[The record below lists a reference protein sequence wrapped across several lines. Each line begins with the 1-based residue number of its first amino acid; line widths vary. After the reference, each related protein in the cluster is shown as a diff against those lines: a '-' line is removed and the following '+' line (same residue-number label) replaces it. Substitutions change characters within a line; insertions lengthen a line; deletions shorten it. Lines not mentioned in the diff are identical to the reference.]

1 MPLSE
6 RIDAGALTLVRW
18 RPEHHEVLS
27 AAVLDSV
34 HHLRPRMPWAA
45 AEPIDTAARL
55 ALLASWQDLWEAGT
69 DYHFGMWVED
79 AVAGDAVPGDAAAG
93 DVVVGGCGLHARLAG
108 PGLEIGYWVHAGHL
122 RKGYATAAA
131 RALTTAAFTLANVE
145 FVEIH
150 HDRSNVPSGRVPATL
165 GYTRIGEEPR
175 TTNLAPA
182 DTGLTVIWRVRRETW
197 AARERAARP

>member
-6 RIDAGALTLVRW
+6 RLDAGALTLVRW
-18 RPEHHEVLS
+18 RPEHHEVLA

-55 ALLASWQDLWEAGT
+55 ALLASWQESWEAGT
-69 DYHFGMWVED
+69 DYHFGMWVD
-79 AVAGDAVPGDAAAG
+79 
-93 DVVVGGCGLHARLAG
+93 DVVVGGCGLHARIA
-108 PGLEIGYWVHAGHL
+108 PNGLEIGYWVHAGHL

-131 RALTTAAFTLANVE
+131 RALTTAAFTLPHVE

-150 HDRSNVPSGRVPATL
+150 HDRSNVPSGRVPAAL

-182 DTGLTVIWRVRRETW
+182 DTGPTIIWRVRREAW